1 MCIGILLF
9 LFLSPFSL
17 TSRNLVVESDPVGAD
32 VYIQGT
38 RAGKT
43 PLTFPLDQK
52 TLKQSEGI
60 RVSITY
66 PGYTPFDTKLS
77 PDTATDCWYVCA
89 GLLPIGTPGPVSS
102 KGVRQISLST
112 NFTQGALNGYSIPPG
127 QTMAFHTKIKTGRV
141 QATALL
147 YQTNLVFIVDNMDK
161 NIELDF
167 PTRPVIFILP
177 DSDSSISIQNKTI
190 RKITSRRSIAYV
202 PTSTKDLDFSW
213 HTRRGLSNV
222 LEKEYTIRLEKGNEP
237 HTVDINAL
245 KSYMYSGLGLGYG
258 LGFYV
263 NLHPENSG
271 SITFSALGIFL
282 EKPLEENTGLWG
294 SFTINS
300 YNNNTSALE
309 EGTLFIFDIGLY
321 HGIRLYNDNFLK
333 LRAGL
338 GILAKATIDQDDSS
352 FPDGATPRPN
362 RDSTV
367 FEFGIGWWYR
377 SFGFHAGRSG
387 SVLFELW
394 TVIPKEMY
402 GGALAPMCGLRLI
415 FGF

>member
-1 MCIGILLF
+1 MQSSGKMCIGILLF

-32 VYIQGT
+32 VYVQGT

-112 NFTQGALNGYSIPPG
+112 NFTQGALNGYSITPG

-167 PTRPVIFILP
+167 PTRPVDFHTAGLRFFDFHP
-177 DSDSSISIQNKTI
+177 KQNDSKNHKQTQYRICANQHQGS
-190 RKITSRRSIAYV
+190 
-202 PTSTKDLDFSW
+202 DFSW
-213 HTRRGLSNV
+213 QQDGVSRTYWKRIYHPARERKRT
-222 LEKEYTIRLEKGNEP
+222 T
-237 HTVDINAL
+237 
-245 KSYMYSGLGLGYG
+245 YSRYQCIEE
-258 LGFYV
+258 
-263 NLHPENSG
+263 LH
-271 SITFSALGIFL
+271 
-282 EKPLEENTGLWG
+282 
-294 SFTINS
+294 
-300 YNNNTSALE
+300 
-309 EGTLFIFDIGLY
+309 
-321 HGIRLYNDNFLK
+321 
-333 LRAGL
+333 
-338 GILAKATIDQDDSS
+338 
-352 FPDGATPRPN
+352 
-362 RDSTV
+362 V
-367 FEFGIGWWYR
+367 FGIGAR
-377 SFGFHAGRSG
+377 I
-387 SVLFELW
+387 W
-394 TVIPKEMY
+394 TRILCE
-402 GGALAPMCGLRLI
+402 LAPRKQWINHILGSGDLS
-415 FGF
+415 